1 MTEPLF
7 ANKNVSLPQ
16 DFQSSAIASH
26 KCSHV
31 LGGLLL
37 LSEAAVYLLCL
48 LAESV
53 CACACVCVEGGKLPE
68 LPLEKKTDI

>member
-53 CACACVCVEGGKLPE
+53 CACACVCVEGGE
-68 LPLEKKTDI
+68 AA